1 MHVRVD
7 DLELYVS
14 GGLAEAATTEISTH
28 MAVCAECSGK
38 LDETRDFLDRLAGL
52 SQSQMV
58 KPSPAERRQS
68 QRIPTNDPARV
79 KLLHPSVSEPLP
91 ARILDVSKDGMKVE
105 LARALEPGAIVEVL
119 FKRFLAITEVRYC
132 VQIGEVFHAG
142 VLIQDVFPK
151 A

>member
-7 DLELYVS
+7 DLKLYLS
-14 GGLAEAATTEISTH
+14 GGLPEAAAAEISSH
-28 MAVCAECSGK
+28 VAACAECSGK
-38 LDETRDFLDRLAGL
+38 LDETRGFLDKLAGL
-52 SQSQMV
+52 SQSQMAH
-58 KPSPAERRQS
+58 PSPAERRQG

-79 KLLHPSVSEPLP
+79 KLLHPTVSEPLP

-105 LARALEPGAIVEVL
+105 MACALEPGTIVEVL
-119 FKRFLAITEVRYC
+119 FKSFLAIAEVRYS
-132 VQIGEVFHAG
+132 VQIGEAFHAG

>member
-1 MHVRVD
+1 MHVGVNE
-7 DLELYVS
+7 LELFLS
-14 GGLAEAATTEISTH
+14 GGLPEAATTEISTH
-28 MAVCAECSGK
+28 VAVCAECSEK
-38 LDETRDFLDRLAGL
+38 LDETRDFLDRLGGL
-52 SQSQMV
+52 SQRQML

-105 LARALEPGAIVEVL
+105 LACALEPGTIVEVL
-119 FKRFLAITEVRYC
+119 FKRFLAIAEVRYS